1 MMAIRIGL
9 LLLSPLL
16 SAATPDGGGAD
27 AGARGAPGRA
37 QVEAGLRKTG
47 RDGDAELHRLAATQ
61 ELLLMTIAEDPGADE
76 LVRGRALAALAYA
89 RSARVHGFL
98 ENFIIRK
105 TPSSAPLD
113 RTLLRRAAVALG
125 WQAGPRV
132 VETLAPL
139 LDHPDREVRLDAAVA
154 LGMSRERDAEKP
166 LRAHLSEEQD
176 PAVKRQIEAALRAV
190 APAPAR

>member
-1 MMAIRIGL
+1 MVATRIGL
-9 LLLSPLL
+9 LGLSLFL
-16 SAATPDGGGAD
+16 SAAGPDGGGD
-27 AGARGAPGRA
+27 AGTRGAAGGRA
-37 QVEAGLRKTG
+37 DVEAGLRKTG
-47 RDGDAELHRLAATQ
+47 REGDAELHRLAAGQ
-61 ELLLMTIAEDPGADE
+61 EVLLMAIAEDPTADE

-89 RSARVHGFL
+89 RGARVHAFL

-105 TPSSAPLD
+105 TPSSSPLD

-132 VETLAPL
+132 VDTLEPL

-154 LGMSRERDAEKP
+154 LGMSRERSAEKP

-190 APAPAR
+190 APAAPR